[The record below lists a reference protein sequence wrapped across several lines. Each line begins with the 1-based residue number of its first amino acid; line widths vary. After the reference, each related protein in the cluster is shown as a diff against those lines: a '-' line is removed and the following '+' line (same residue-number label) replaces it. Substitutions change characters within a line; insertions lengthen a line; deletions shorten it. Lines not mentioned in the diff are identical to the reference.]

1 MDWFKNT
8 WVAIVGFVLLII
20 GTALLYLGGVGKV
33 ELNQTVEM
41 VIAIVDSIGLL
52 IIFIRKLIQK
62 KDSAKKKESAIN

>member
-33 ELNQTVEM
+33 DLNQTVEM